1 MRLRLP
7 LAVLSVVVSLPAAV
21 RAAEEPAGEGIEPEY
36 VRPLLPVGRG
46 RNDSNPVWSL
56 AGDTVAFERSRGDDK
71 EIVVVRTSGEVVQ
84 TLHQKSPP
92 AAGQSPFF
100 FPGVVESTSYNSG
113 ITWSPDGKRFVFMS
127 NGGEGNY
134 DLYLR
139 EPDGR
144 VTRITTDKEKDG
156 HADWSPNGDRIA
168 FISGR
173 SGKGD
178 VYLID
183 LASRATTRLT
193 HGDQPYLYPQWS
205 PDGKRLAFIQGS
217 NENHD
222 IAVVEPERQPPAPP
236 RALSTWRY
244 DDLRPV
250 WSPDGRRIAFYTN
263 YNAAGDPKT
272 WAIAVVAADGTDPT
286 EGEGLA
292 ARVVATDVVPD
303 VERGP
308 AWLPDNRH
316 IAYVRDERQAYYPIY
331 IADVETR
338 TSLLLRTATK
348 MNHDVTCSRAGLIAF
363 RAQVEQW
370 DQIYVAKLKEAKP

>member
-1 MRLRLP
+1 
-7 LAVLSVVVSLPAAV
+7 
-21 RAAEEPAGEGIEPEY
+21 
-36 VRPLLPVGRG
+36 
-46 RNDSNPVWSL
+46 
-56 AGDTVAFERSRGDDK
+56 
-71 EIVVVRTSGEVVQ
+71 
-84 TLHQKSPP
+84 
-92 AAGQSPFF
+92 
-100 FPGVVESTSYNSG
+100 
-113 ITWSPDGKRFVFMS
+113 MS

-139 EPDGR
+139 ESDGR
-144 VTRITTDKEKDG
+144 ITRITTDKEKDG
-156 HADWSPNGDRIA
+156 HADWSPTGERIA
-168 FISGR
+168 FVSGR

-178 VYLID
+178 LYLID
-183 LASRATTRLT
+183 PVSKATTRLT

-217 NENHD
+217 NESHK
-222 IAVVEPERQPPAPP
+222 IAVIEPERQPPAAP

-263 YNAAGDPKT
+263 YNAAGDPKA
-272 WAIAVVAADGTDPT
+272 WAIAVVASDGTDPT

-308 AWLPDNRH
+308 AWLPDNRR
-316 IAYVRDERQAYYPIY
+316 IAYVRDERQAFYPIHVV
-331 IADVETR
+331 DVETR
-338 TSLLLRTATK
+338 TSTLLRTGTK

-363 RAQVEQW
+363 RAQVDQW
-370 DQIYVAKLKEAKP
+370 DQIYVTKLKDARQ